1 MNSKLSLNI
10 VQKPETKDKNSLP
23 KVSSFLS
30 PRKEKNTSYLNTV
43 WFDVQP
49 DMLPIQVSDI
59 TNKLNRSFTPKVTQS
74 IYVTPFPEP
83 NPIIVNF
90 SEDFSAGT
98 GSWDFSSGN
107 MKISSVADGGLN
119 GDSYYLTN
127 SGSAV
132 YGILSISSSLAY
144 GTWEF
149 DWWQSSV
156 GLNSLRIYYVS
167 FVSNPTGINA
177 TASTYHMF
185 WNLGGSS
192 FAHQR
197 NSGDTVVD
205 AENFRS
211 TGFSST
217 GTWYRIKVVRETGG
231 LTNVYAKGGGFGSD
245 FTLLTETSGAN
256 PFTDN
261 TITTSRF
268 FSIVLRGNSAITNII
283 SYS

>member
-1 MNSKLSLNI
+1 MNSKLNLNI
-10 VQKPETKDKNSLP
+10 IQKPETRDKNFLQ

-30 PRKEKNTSYLNTV
+30 IRKTNNTYSDTV
-43 WFDVQP
+43 WLDMQP
-49 DMLPIQVSDI
+49 DMLPAQVFDLS
-59 TNKLNRSFTPKVTQS
+59 NKLNRSFVPKVIQS
-74 IYVTPFPEP
+74 SPSVPEP
-83 NPIIVNF
+83 DPIILNF
-90 SEDFSAGT
+90 SENFSAGT

-107 MKISSVADGGLN
+107 MSISSVPDGGLN

-149 DWWQSSV
+149 DWWQSNV

-205 AENFRS
+205 LENFRIS
-211 TGFSST
+211 GATSQN
-217 GTWYRIKVVRETGG
+217 TWYRIKVVRETGG
-231 LTNVYAKGGGFGSD
+231 LTSVYAKGGGFGSD
-245 FTLLTETSGAN
+245 FTLLTETSGVN